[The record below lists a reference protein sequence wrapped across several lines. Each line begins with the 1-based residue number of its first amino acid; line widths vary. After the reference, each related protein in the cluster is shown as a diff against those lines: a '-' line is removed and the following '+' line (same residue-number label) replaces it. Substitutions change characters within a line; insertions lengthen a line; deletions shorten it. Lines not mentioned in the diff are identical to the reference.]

1 MVYDN
6 VSIVKYTKIFVSY
19 SFLQIFVIMISST
32 FWTPTYGTSDDWI
45 LDSWLN
51 SNYTGEF
58 EKESVFITAIFSISI
73 SYLYSLKLGI
83 AWYPII
89 LMSLIFYSINHWLT
103 ISTLENMF
111 RKKYISTI
119 INSSVTII
127 FLLWSYVG
135 ITFTAT
141 AIICAFVGIFSL
153 IMIKIEVNNS
163 KINIFNGYA
172 LILIAYI
179 VRPESLLPVIAIFT
193 PLLIFVFTRKN
204 KTYKQNVM
212 YLTPIFLLCATV
224 MLNTYLEHNQ
234 SKEMQQYR
242 TFVYKVQLFSDR
254 PRMGEI
260 PSVLDIAKWSV
271 NNYHMFADM
280 TYFDKHVFNIR
291 WLQDGVTATKDYY
304 KPNIRSSQYLKYI
317 ASKYLLDTAYL
328 LPTFLGAIVYSL
340 FLYKRKWQKVRIFY
354 LVSTVTVFIG
364 IHLYLGIFMHNV
376 PRLSIP
382 LLMGLLIILNSN
394 WQELS
399 VKREYNRFKFIFPF
413 FYLMCIL
420 ITMNNLNNDRYLKN
434 QKIINSIATSNVIDE
449 EYSEKIILIPGRLE
463 FNNMRNPYLY
473 SESDPIQNVISIG
486 NWDTFSPQWN
496 KRLLNL
502 NLDSE
507 NLSEDILRKS
517 NILWTFQDIP
527 DTKGHI
533 LQFFHENGYGNYQF
547 NKIKI
552 LPNKTTLYYLN

>member
-1 MVYDN
+1 
-6 VSIVKYTKIFVSY
+6 
-19 SFLQIFVIMISST
+19 MISST